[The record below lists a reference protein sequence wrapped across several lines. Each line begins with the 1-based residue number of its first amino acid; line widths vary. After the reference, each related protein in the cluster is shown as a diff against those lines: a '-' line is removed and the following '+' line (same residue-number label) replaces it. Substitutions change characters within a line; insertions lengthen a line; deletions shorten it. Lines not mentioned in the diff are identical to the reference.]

1 MTVLLGMQHGH
12 GHGSR
17 NKQKELLVQKCTAQ
31 ERRKYQEATSCLKKQ
46 KAQYQLY
53 TREVQRPSIK
63 SLSFQRQTS
72 FLLVAAGV
80 LLASASF
87 AFCCALLHDASHG
100 HVTSNKF
107 FMNLQFRP
115 FFYQ

>member
-1 MTVLLGMQHGH
+1 MKACAEQVNVTVTVMHAKQHGHGH

-31 ERRKYQEATSCLKKQ
+31 EKRNYQEATSCLKKQ

-53 TREVQRPSIK
+53 TREIQRPSIK

-87 AFCCALLHDASHG
+87 AFCCACIFIA
-100 HVTSNKF
+100 
-107 FMNLQFRP
+107 
-115 FFYQ
+115 